1 MGQAAEGAEK
11 GRRRGTG
18 RSRSGDEWLRRLR
31 LCGEASAYL
40 FGREGTVMTSAI
52 ALSFFLAV
60 FPLIVLV
67 LSLASVA
74 GLSGFREAAFTAL
87 SGFFPISQEFIIR
100 NLRIYTRGLGQAQI
114 ISLLIS
120 AGAGSTLFFAL
131 EAGLDSALRLTQPR
145 RFLRSQLLGVVMTV
159 LAGFLV
165 FASVFLLDRVHRW
178 TDGMAFAGPV
188 QWMASHAISCSLAFV
203 MFLAVFLWLPSVR
216 RPFRLM
222 FKTSLLASGLWLAS
236 DLVFRWLAASW
247 TLQVIYGPFFVSV
260 TILLW
265 AFVMACILLG
275 SARLA
280 ADGFFGC

>member
-1 MGQAAEGAEK
+1 MPRGVEGME
-11 GRRRGTG
+11 GRHRKY
-18 RSRSGDEWLRRLR
+18 RSGDEWLRRLR
-31 LCGEASAYL
+31 LCFEALTYL

-74 GLSGFREAAFTAL
+74 GLAGFREAAFAAL
-87 SGFFPISQEFIIR
+87 SGFFPISQDFIVR
-100 NLRIYTRGLGQAQI
+100 NLRIYTRGVGQAQI

-120 AGAGSTLFFAL
+120 AGAGATLFFAL
-131 EAGLDSALRLTQPR
+131 EAGLDSALRLMHPR
-145 RFLRSQLLGVVMTV
+145 RFLRSQVLGTLMTV
-159 LAGFLV
+159 LAGLLV
-165 FASVFLLDRVHRW
+165 FASVFLLDQMERLTEGLAFREPIRW
-178 TDGMAFAGPV
+178 LAG
-188 QWMASHAISCSLAFV
+188 HAISYSLAFV
-203 MFLAVFLWLPSVR
+203 MFLAVYLWLPAIR
-216 RPFRLM
+216 RPFGLM
-222 FKTSLLASGLWLAS
+222 FKTSLLASALWLAS

-260 TILLW
+260 TLLLW
-265 AFVMACILLG
+265 AFLMACILLG